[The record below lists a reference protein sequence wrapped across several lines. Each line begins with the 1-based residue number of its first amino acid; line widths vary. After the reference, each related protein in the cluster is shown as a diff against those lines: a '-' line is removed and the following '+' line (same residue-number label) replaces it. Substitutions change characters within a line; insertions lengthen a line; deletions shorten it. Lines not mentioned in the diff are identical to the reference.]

1 MNSED
6 DLNKSAKT
14 RSVPDKR
21 RLRLEPSKG
30 CSEKLVDQNIFGS
43 SLKSKKTHPDW
54 VKVDRAKQIFSQR
67 IQRFYGS
74 RYPNFRIIVDDSNQ
88 VNVMFLCE
96 KVIHVSFRVQ
106 FDGAEWPKDTLVIA
120 NIHKVHCLESSD
132 PYMELLSFIASAQKE
147 IGYFYV
153 GLELPLGHERQLIKR
168 FGFGRTEK
176 LVNRWSLSIMS
187 LIERIEAE
195 VKVNRRLE

>member
-6 DLNKSAKT
+6 DFDKSAKIG
-14 RSVPDKR
+14 SVPNKR
-21 RLRLEPSKG
+21 RLRLGLSKEG
-30 CSEKLVDQNIFGS
+30 NEKLVDQNTFGS

-54 VKVDRAKQIFSQR
+54 VKVDDAKQKFSQR
-67 IQRFYGS
+67 IQGFYES
-74 RYPNFRIIVDDSNQ
+74 RYPNFKIIVDYSNK

-147 IGYFYV
+147 IGYLYV
-153 GLELPLGHERQLIKR
+153 GLELPLDHERQLIER
-168 FGFGRTEK
+168 FGFDETEE
-176 LVNRWSLSIMS
+176 LVNRWSVSIVA

-195 VKVNRRLE
+195 IKVNRGLK

>member
-6 DLNKSAKT
+6 DFDKSAKIG
-14 RSVPDKR
+14 SVPNKR
-21 RLRLEPSKG
+21 RLRLGLSKEG
-30 CSEKLVDQNIFGS
+30 YEKLVGQNIFGP

-54 VKVDRAKQIFSQR
+54 IKVDCAKQIFSQR

-74 RYPNFRIIVDDSNQ
+74 RYPNSKIIVDDSNK

-120 NIHKVHCLESSD
+120 NIHKERCLENSD

-147 IGYFYV
+147 VGYFYV
-153 GLELPLGHERQLIKR
+153 GLEYPSGHERQLIKR
-168 FGFGRTEK
+168 FGFDETGE
-176 LVNRWSLSIMS
+176 LVNRWSVSVVT
-187 LIERIEAE
+187 LIELIEAE
-195 VKVNRRLE
+195 IKTNHGLK